1 MFKNWEFFFKS
12 GQNCFVHLYPFPFG
26 MLQKTLFLC
35 CSFYLAWAFRVPAV
49 HPTQWQLIQGQNK
62 GYLLQVGNDINSIT
76 LVRQWPE
83 VSDFVARFCTFSE
96 SENTRTCTN
105 RTRFCVWSLNH
116 NICVYFSLD
125 SYLINLSTTSFQV
138 QKLEPRPELD
148 DTTDAA
154 KFYDFDW

>member
-1 MFKNWEFFFKS
+1 MFKKWAKFFQKWAKLFYS
-12 GQNCFVHLYPFPFG
+12 FVSLSIWYVAKDYLPLLF
-26 MLQKTLFLC
+26 TLSSL
-35 CSFYLAWAFRVPAV
+35 SLPAV

-105 RTRFCVWSLNH
+105 STCFCVWSLNH

-125 SYLINLSTTSFQV
+125 SFLIHLSTTSFQV
-138 QKLEPRPELD
+138 RKLEPRPELD